1 MTLTDPGV
9 SETPIR
15 SLTGPSGARMS
26 LTEHKVDY
34 TDAELAELNDEF
46 ERLPASKI
54 IQWAV
59 DNFGHHLAMSLR
71 EAAAIVHN
79 LASVLATR
87 RDRAS

>member
-9 SETPIR
+9 TETPIR

-46 ERLPASKI
+46 ERLPASI
-54 IQWAV
+54 
-59 DNFGHHLAMSLR
+59 R
-71 EAAAIVHN
+71 
-79 LASVLATR
+79 ATR
-87 RDRAS
+87 VATPGRGRRRIRTSR